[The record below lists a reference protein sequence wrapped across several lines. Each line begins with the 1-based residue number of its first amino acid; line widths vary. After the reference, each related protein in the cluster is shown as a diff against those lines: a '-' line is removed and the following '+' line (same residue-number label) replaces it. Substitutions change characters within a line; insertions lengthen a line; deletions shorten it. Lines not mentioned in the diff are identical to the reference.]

1 MHDMNNGLLEDII
14 KRVED
19 VIKKR
24 FETDE
29 IKRVLEHVIE
39 KRPKNVIEGF
49 LERIGFG
56 KRSCN
61 HPLVGKAINWGTF
74 SRKVKASEPYNK
86 LNRRLIEILKRGLKV
101 EDIAED
107 IAEVSE
113 LLNDLRGQLIDYIIT
128 EEICGAEGLRHIHAP
143 GSAAKREG
151 RNFYLP
157 GERYTSDTLCRLASR
172 LFDSIALGDALGIYS
187 ESENLMLGL
196 RQLAEHEQK
205 HEQKFG
211 SQKSKSQKFGAK
223 FRIEPKDL
231 GINENEAIR
240 PYAALLGLI
249 LWLMKKLM
257 VKEEL
262 ELKSLIQSILN
273 ELRVAP
279 ICIFFMPSERGGRGR
294 ERWSTIYLP
303 RLDIFFDR
311 WIFDEKARKE
321 IEDLRDGLKKFIVAA
336 YRVAERE
343 KRTGEVENAIDVL
356 MDNYDALCRS
366 LMEHGNLDLYATR
379 RMMDIMVDLAIK
391 YGLHM
396 YLRPLGSILR
406 HGHSM

>member
-1 MHDMNNGLLEDII
+1 MRDINNRLLLEDII
-14 KRVED
+14 KRF
-19 VIKKR
+19 K
-24 FETDE
+24 TDE
-29 IKRVLEHVIE
+29 IQRALEYIIK
-39 KRPKNVIEGF
+39 KRPKNVVEGF
-49 LERIGFG
+49 LEEVGFGKSG

-61 HPLVGKAINWGTF
+61 HPLVGKAIDWGTF
-74 SRKVKASEPYNK
+74 ARKVKTSESYNK
-86 LNRRLIEILKRGLKV
+86 LNRRLIEILERELKV
-101 EDIAED
+101 ED

-128 EEICGAEGLRHIHAP
+128 KEIRGAEKGLRHIHAP
-143 GSAAKREG
+143 GSVARREG

-157 GERYTSDTLCRLASR
+157 GEKYTDDTLCQLASR
-172 LFDSIALGDALGIYS
+172 LLNSIALGDALGIYS

-196 RQLAEHEQK
+196 RQLAG
-205 HEQKFG
+205 QKFG
-211 SQKSKSQKFGAK
+211 SQKSESQKFGAK

-249 LWLMKKLM
+249 LWLMKELM
-257 VKEEL
+257 VEEEL

-279 ICIFFMPSERGGRGR
+279 ICIFFMPSERGRRGK

-303 RLDIFFDR
+303 RLDIFLDR

-321 IEDLRDGLKKFIVAA
+321 IENLRDGLKKFIAAA
-336 YRVAERE
+336 YRAARRE
-343 KRTGEVENAIDVL
+343 KKMSEVENTIDIL
-356 MDNYDALCRS
+356 MDNYDAFCRR
-366 LMEHGNLDLYATR
+366 LMEHGSLDLYATR
-379 RMMDIMVDLAIK
+379 RMMDIIVDLATK

-396 YLRPLGSILR
+396 YLRPLGSILS